1 MCNGAAL
8 HKSQAD
14 HGTCAPAWR
23 LDKTAAAAHRW
34 HMMQDEPSATG
45 SHAAEVLIVGGGMV
59 GMTLACA
66 LAGAG
71 VEVAMIDR
79 ERPSAQ
85 AAPGYDGRASAIAHA
100 SAEALKGIGIW
111 PLLEPHASPIVDIR
125 VADGHPMRGVSPLFL
140 HYDHREVGDAPF
152 GYIVENRHIRTAL
165 AAFAAGLAGLT
176 LLAPAE
182 VTALVRDSHRAEA
195 RLADGGTVR
204 AWLAVAAD
212 GRFSRIRNEAGIATR
227 SFRYRQTSIVCTV
240 RHERAHN
247 GVAVEL
253 FLPGGPFAML
263 PMTDDRCNV
272 VWTERA
278 DLAPLYLALDDAAFL
293 DELRRRFGDWL
304 GEIALAGPR
313 FSYPLGVL
321 HAERYTHLRLALV
334 GDAAHAIHPI
344 AGQGLNLGL
353 RDVAALAELIVDSH
367 RLGLDPAGPQV
378 LERYAR
384 WRRFDNL
391 LLTAV
396 TDGLNRLFS
405 NDIGP
410 LRLARDMGLAGVNR
424 LPPVKRFLMRH
435 AMGVVGDLPRLVRGE
450 AL

>member
-1 MCNGAAL
+1 MAHNGDSLPETRAA
-8 HKSQAD
+8 D
-14 HGTCAPAWR
+14 
-23 LDKTAAAAHRW
+23 
-34 HMMQDEPSATG
+34 
-45 SHAAEVLIVGGGMV
+45 VLIVGGGMV

-71 VEVAMIDR
+71 VAVAVIDR
-79 ERPSAQ
+79 GRPEAQ
-85 AAPGYDGRASAIAHA
+85 AAPEYDGRASAIAHA
-100 SAEALKGIGIW
+100 SAQALKGIGIW
-111 PLLEPHASPIVDIR
+111 PLLEPHASPIADIR

-140 HYDHREVGDAPF
+140 HYDHRDVGAAPF
-152 GYIVENRHIRTAL
+152 GYIVENRHIRSAL
-165 AAFAAGLAGLT
+165 SVFAAGLPRLT

-182 VTALVRDSHRAEA
+182 VTGLSRDSHRAEV
-195 RLADGGTVR
+195 RLADGGTVG
-204 AWLAVAAD
+204 AGLVVAAD
-212 GRFSRIRNEAGIATR
+212 GRFSRVRKQAGIAATDL
-227 SFRYRQTSIVCTV
+227 RYRQTSIVCTV

-263 PMTDDRCNV
+263 PMTEDRCNV

-278 DLAPLYLALDDAAFL
+278 DLAPAYLALGDDAFL

-304 GEIALAGPR
+304 GAIELAGPR

-321 HAERYTHLRLALV
+321 HAERYTDLRLALV

-384 WRRFDNL
+384 WRRFDTM

-405 NDIGP
+405 NDIGA
-410 LRLARDMGLAGVNR
+410 LRLARDLGLAGVNR
-424 LPPVKRFLMRH
+424 LPPLKRFLMRH
-435 AMGVVGDLPRLVRGE
+435 AMGTVGDLPRLVRGE

>member
-1 MCNGAAL
+1 MAEEERAQPSGN
-8 HKSQAD
+8 
-14 HGTCAPAWR
+14 
-23 LDKTAAAAHRW
+23 LDT
-34 HMMQDEPSATG
+34 D
-45 SHAAEVLIVGGGMV
+45 VLIVGGGMA

-71 VEVAMIDR
+71 VGVAVIDR
-79 ERPSAQ
+79 QPLAAT
-85 AAPGYDGRASAIAHA
+85 AAPGYDGRASAIAYA
-100 SAEALKGIGIW
+100 SAQALKGIGVW
-111 PLLEPHASPIVDIR
+111 PLLERHASPIVDIR
-125 VADGHPMRGVSPLFL
+125 VADGHPLRGISPLFL
-140 HYDHREVGDAPF
+140 HYDHREVGDRPF
-152 GYIVENRHIRTAL
+152 GYIVENRHIRSAL
-165 AAFAAGLAGLT
+165 YIFAGGLSKLT

-182 VTALVRDSHRAEA
+182 LTALLRDGGRAEA

-204 AWLAVAAD
+204 ARLAVAAD
-212 GRFSRIRNEAGIATR
+212 GRISRIRQDAGIAST
-227 SFRYRQTSIVCTV
+227 SLRYRQTSIVCTV
-240 RHERAHN
+240 NHERAHN

-263 PMTDDRCNV
+263 PMTENRCNV

-278 DLAPLYLALDDAAFL
+278 DLAPAYLALDDADFL
-293 DELRRRFGDWL
+293 DELGRRFGDWL
-304 GEIALAGPR
+304 GAIALTGPR
-313 FSYPLGVL
+313 FSYPLGVM
-321 HAERYTHLRLALV
+321 HAARYTDRRLALL

-378 LERYAR
+378 LERYER

-405 NDIGP
+405 NDIGAI
-410 LRLARDMGLAGVNR
+410 RLARDLGLAAVDR